1 MYVMCVCNVSGC
13 TNCVQTV
20 YICRYVC
27 SMHVHVCSMHVHVCS
42 MHVHVCM
49 YVVCMYMY
57 VCRYVCVC
65 VY

>member
-27 SMHVHVCSMHVHVCS
+27 SMHVHVC
-42 MHVHVCM
+42 M

-57 VCRYVCVC
+57 MYVGMCVSVCTSCVHNFC
-65 VY
+65 